1 MSYNPEMKI
10 PRPPF
15 PTFPD
20 LMNHRIILRELR
32 DADLEQLIEISFYDG
47 VPARDLIDAQIM
59 NGRIRL
65 DYTSGESIHWVV
77 TSASDGEVLGTCG
90 FYRGFK
96 NNYGEIGYVL
106 KKAHQG
112 KGYMAEAVSLMLE
125 FGWQELKLKGIKAI
139 TSTNNQAS
147 INVLIKAGLKLV
159 DTNNDEVVFL
169 IRKA

>member
-1 MSYNPEMKI
+1 MKI
-10 PRPPF
+10 LRPPF

-47 VPARDLIDAQIM
+47 VPAKDLIDAQIM

-65 DYTSGESIHWVV
+65 DYASGESIHWVV
-77 TSASDGEVLGTCG
+77 TRASDGEVLGTCG

-125 FGWQELKLKGIKAI
+125 FGWKELKLKGIKAI
-139 TSTNNQAS
+139 TSISNQAS

-159 DTNNDEVVFL
+159 DTNNDEAVFL
-169 IRKA
+169 IRKP